1 MQRSSFQLVWENQG
15 PVGYKTIRAKSPD
28 FLVVFHEREAQTIL
42 FGFSAGKTSAGGL
55 AGRSPPQ
62 FRMLRKEL
70 AIFLKYAS
78 QVSLAVFVT
87 IAKKTL
93 TANPLSLIRFTTLA
107 RAA

>member
-1 MQRSSFQLVWENQG
+1 LNFSRT
-15 PVGYKTIRAKSPD
+15 KAATR
-28 FLVVFHEREAQTIL
+28 H
-42 FGFSAGKTSAGGL
+42 FGFSAGKASACGL
-55 AGRSPPQ
+55 ASRSPPQ
-62 FRMLRKEL
+62 FQMLRKEL

-78 QVSLAVFVT
+78 QVSLSVFVT